1 MLISRCLEPAYLLD
15 LECRRVTELDG
26 PDLFMMK
33 ESAFFSRFYC
43 WFFRCSLNVLE
54 AAGLDFNFLLAALL
68 HSRGFLFTSDDT
80 QHHRST
86 RRNG

>member
-1 MLISRCLEPAYLLD
+1 MLTSRCLEPAYLLD

-43 WFFRCSLNVLE
+43 CFFRCSLM
-54 AAGLDFNFLLAALL
+54 FFFLLALIL
-68 HSRGFLFTSDDT
+68 TFYS
-80 QHHRST
+80 QH
-86 RRNG
+86 